1 MMVSF
6 QIKMNTLRP
15 FLILPELIEQPTWGG
30 DYIMMLKKWKH
41 KMTSPTAKIGQSH
54 ELSGKSKLT
63 TIITSSDD
71 GRFAPSLIEDEN
83 TISLAGLVEAQ
94 PEQVLGKKV
103 TAKYSKM
110 PLLIKLNQAMGNSF
124 QLHLK
129 PGQMHPRWKPKPE
142 SWYFLEAGYISRGIK
157 PQIDIHKYKEAC
169 QEIDR
174 FMRSLSTEV
183 TSGVK
188 PVDYARSEAQ
198 RFISTKDPWQFVK
211 LHHVKKYDLI
221 DLSIGGIHHSWEEKR
236 YEYPRGNIVY
246 EVQLDVEDEYCTIRS
261 FDQGKLKDDG
271 SLREIHIEDYF
282 HFLDTNPQNND
293 ITMLMRKKQGTT
305 LLQTPYYSLDIFEN
319 FHDATD
325 LTNDSFVHLYV
336 RSGAVDIRSGDVL
349 VIVTCGHSCLIPAGV
364 QKYTIHAKTID
375 AAVLKTYI
383 S

>member
-6 QIKMNTLRP
+6 QTKMNILRP

-30 DYIMMLKKWKH
+30 DYITTLKNWKH
-41 KMTSPTAKIGQSH
+41 KIANPMAKIGQSH

-63 TIITSSDD
+63 PTITSSDD
-71 GRFAPSLIEDEN
+71 GRFGPALFQEKD
-83 TISLAGLVEAQ
+83 TIALADLVDTQ
-94 PEQVLGKKV
+94 PEQILGKKV
-103 TAKYSKM
+103 TAKYSGM

-129 PGQMHPRWKPKPE
+129 PGQQHPRWKPKPE
-142 SWYFLEAGYISRGIK
+142 SWYFLEAGYVSCGINT
-157 PQIDIHKYKEAC
+157 QIDIHKYKETC
-169 QEIDR
+169 QAIAR
-174 FMRSLSTEV
+174 FMDVLSTEV
-183 TSGVK
+183 TSGAKHVE
-188 PVDYARSEAQ
+188 YARSEARQ
-198 RFISTKDPWQFVK
+198 FITAKDPWQFVK
-211 LHHVKKYDLI
+211 LHRVKKYDLI

-236 YEYPRGNIVY
+236 NEYPRGNIIY
-246 EVQLDVEDEYCTIRS
+246 EVQLDVADEYCTIRS

-293 ITMLMRKKQGTT
+293 ISMLMRKKNGTS
-305 LLQTPYYSLDIFEN
+305 LVQTSYYSLDIIEN
-319 FHDATD
+319 FQDTTD
-325 LTNDSFVHLYV
+325 LTNDSFAHLYV
-336 RSGAVDIRSGDVL
+336 RSGSVDIQAGDIL
-349 VIVTCGHSCLIPAGV
+349 LNVTRGHSCFIPADV